1 MQKMSGRI
9 RNARRSWISLLVI
22 PRRATLF
29 KTLGGRK
36 VRWGRQGIGKR
47 GGVRVVYFYYDRD
60 APLYLLMVYAK
71 ARREDLSP
79 DEKRTVRELT
89 VRFKQAHRDRGGRQ
103 PS

>member
-1 MQKMSGRI
+1 
-9 RNARRSWISLLVI
+9 
-22 PRRATLF
+22 
-29 KTLGGRK
+29 
-36 VRWGRQGIGKR
+36 
-47 GGVRVVYFYYDRD
+47 VRVVYFYYDRD